1 MAAVH
6 PASFGATAHQLQV
19 LTPREASMFASL
31 ADAMIVPE
39 PLYPAVRD
47 TTAVFFFDDW
57 LARSAPRNR
66 FAFRALIW
74 AGELLPL
81 ALGFRGRLRQ
91 LQPAQRQQFLERV
104 FSSRNFVA
112 QSAIKLIKT
121 AAMLSYYG
129 DDGVLNAVGYD
140 PEALLERSRKLRAKE
155 GRP

>member
-1 MAAVH
+1 MGSVH
-6 PASFGATAHQLQV
+6 QASFGAMAHKLQV

-31 ADAMIVPE
+31 ADAMIAPE
-39 PLYPAVRD
+39 PLYPAVRE

-57 LARSAPRNR
+57 LARSAPQNR
-66 FAFRALIW
+66 FAFRSLIW

-91 LQPAQRQQFLERV
+91 LQPARREQFVERV
-104 FSSRNFVA
+104 SSSRNFVA
-112 QSAIKLIKT
+112 QSAIKLMKT

-129 DDGVLNAVGYD
+129 DDGVLHAAGYD
-140 PEALLERSRKLRAKE
+140 PEALLERGRELRAKE